1 MSRELRLNL
10 EDIVNNSNGTLE
22 QKKEA
27 YLKMA
32 GLEPNQG
39 EVVIEDGRII
49 GFRMYCSVESVAY
62 TITIDKD

>member
-1 MSRELRLNL
+1 MNKQIKLNL

-39 EVVIEDGRII
+39 EVVIEDDRII
-49 GFRMYCSVESVAY
+49 GFKVYCPVESVVY

>member
-1 MSRELRLNL
+1 MDKQIKLSL
-10 EDIVNNSNGTLE
+10 ENIVNNSNGTLE

-39 EVVIEDGRII
+39 EVVVEDGRII
-49 GFRMYCSVESVAY
+49 GFKMYCSVESIAY
-62 TITIDKD
+62 TITLDKN